1 MVINAREI
9 NNFEWRRCCG
19 LRSRACRLD
28 DVAMSFDHYC
38 TYFDHRYAA
47 QGLAMIRSLRAH
59 GGDGPV
65 WVLCLSGEAERLVSQ
80 WALGDLRIVSLD
92 AVESHFDQ
100 LSDARQDR
108 SLIEYFF
115 TLTPHIVRY
124 VFDHAAEA
132 RRVAYLD
139 GDLFFFGPVA
149 EMWEAASAAPAA
161 IIPHRFNPR
170 AAHLC
175 KYGNYNVGWVSFSR
189 STQGLECLDFWQR
202 SCRAWC
208 RDQPDG
214 GRFADQGY
222 LDQFADFAPDL
233 AIIDHKGCNLGPWN
247 VASDAIRVEDRIVT
261 VGGDRLIFFHFT
273 GFRKGLA
280 GRWYNSHRLY
290 RAGTN
295 NVVRDC
301 VYRPYLKALM
311 DARATRDAQMRQVD
325 TAPDGAALARNRG
338 GGVPLKARLYKR
350 AQLIFQLL
358 DWLTG
363 KSLAEPAGIDR
374 TTVATRL

>member
-9 NNFEWRRCCG
+9 NNFESRWRCR
-19 LRSRACRLD
+19 LHSRASPLD
-28 DVAMSFDHYC
+28 DTVMSSDHYC

-47 QGLAMIRSLRAH
+47 QGLAMIRSLRAQ

-65 WVLCLSGEAERLVSQ
+65 WVLCLSAEAERLVSQ
-80 WALGDLRIVSLD
+80 WGLGDLRIVSLG
-92 AVESHFDQ
+92 AIESHFDH
-100 LSDARQDR
+100 LADARRDR

-115 TLTPHIVRY
+115 TLTPHIIRY
-124 VFDHAAEA
+124 VFDHAPEA
-132 RRVAYLD
+132 GRVAYLD
-139 GDLFFFGPVA
+139 GDLFFFGPVS
-149 EMWEAASAAPAA
+149 EMWGVASAAPAA

-170 AAHLC
+170 AEHLR
-175 KYGNYNVGWVSFSR
+175 KYGTYNVGWVSFSR
-189 STQGLECLDFWQR
+189 SAQGLEGLDFWQR

-208 RDQPDG
+208 RDRPDD

-247 VASDAIRVEDRIVT
+247 VASDEIHLENQRVII
-261 VGGDRLIFFHFT
+261 GGDRLIFFHFT

-290 RAGTN
+290 RAGTTAI
-295 NVVRDC
+295 VRDH
-301 VYRPYLKALM
+301 VYRPYLQALM
-311 DARATRDAQMRQVD
+311 DARATADAQMRQVD
-325 TAPDGAALARNRG
+325 ATSGEAALARNRG

-350 AQLIFQLL
+350 AQMTFQFL

-363 KSLAEPAGIDR
+363 KSLAEPAGTDR
-374 TTVATRL
+374 TMHA